1 MADDMSTW
9 QAPEVTQI
17 TDAGG
22 ATPDATANIRNGGA
36 SQQV

>member
-1 MADDMSTW
+1 MADDMNTW

-22 ATPDATANIRNGGA
+22 ATPDATANIRNGT